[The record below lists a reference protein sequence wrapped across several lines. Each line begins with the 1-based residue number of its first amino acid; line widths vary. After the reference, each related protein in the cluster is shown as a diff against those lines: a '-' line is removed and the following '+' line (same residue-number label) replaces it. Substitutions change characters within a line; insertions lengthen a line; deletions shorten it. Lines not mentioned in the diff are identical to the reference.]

1 MKSFAKILK
10 YAASYKKYGFINI
23 FCNILSIIFELLS
36 LMLFIPLLNLLFN
49 QETEVI
55 TIEPTFSLTKEFA
68 ADYYSFTMQQYI
80 VDNDK
85 ASMLL
90 FVCVVVGIFTLLK
103 NVFRYTALYYI
114 SILRTGVVRDLR
126 KKIHKKTLE
135 LPLSYYSEQRKGDI
149 MARMT
154 SDVQEVEWSILNS
167 LELMFR
173 EPIAVILYVT
183 TLIIMNAELTI
194 FAMILL
200 PVSGLIIGQLGKS
213 LRKSS
218 TKVQEMVGQIL
229 SSIEETLGGLRIIK
243 AFNAENHIRNKFEN
257 INERHTKLT
266 LKMARKKDAAAPI
279 SEFLG
284 ITVMLVLVYY
294 GGNLVLENIELTDNI
309 TEKSSNFSGSEF
321 MAYIILFARL
331 LTPVKAFST
340 AYAIVLKGAA
350 SADRLEEV
358 LQAKN
363 DITDIENP
371 KEVNEFSKEIIYKN
385 VQFSYDKTTVLDDI
399 NITIQK
405 GKTIALVGESGGGKS
420 TFADLLPR
428 FYDIKN
434 GAILIDDTN
443 IKEISLKN
451 LRGLMGI
458 VTQESILFNDT
469 IANNISLGTENVT
482 KEQIIE
488 AAKIANAHNF
498 IMEMENG
505 YETNI
510 GDRGGKLSGGQR
522 QRISIARA
530 VLKNPPILILD
541 EATSALDTESERL
554 VQDALTKL
562 MKNRT
567 SIVIAHR
574 LSTVQHADEIL
585 VLQKGKIVERGTHTE
600 LLKQAGVYKKLS
612 DLQSF
617 AS

>member
-10 YAASYKKYGFINI
+10 YAAGYKKYAFINI

-49 QETEVI
+49 QETEVVI
-55 TIEPTFSLTKEFA
+55 SEPSFAFTKEFA
-68 ADYYSFTMQQYI
+68 SDYYSYTVQEYI
-80 VDNDK
+80 GDNDK
-85 ASMLL
+85 AAALL
-90 FVCVVVGIFTLLK
+90 FVCVAVGILSLFK
-103 NVFRYTALYYI
+103 NIFRYSALYYI
-114 SILRTGVVRDLR
+114 SVLRTGVVRDLR
-126 KKIHKKTLE
+126 KKIHGKTLD

-173 EPIAVILYVT
+173 EPIAVLLYVA
-183 TLIIMNAELTI
+183 TLIVMNAELTI
-194 FAMILL
+194 FAMVLL

-213 LRKSS
+213 LRRSS
-218 TKVQEMVGQIL
+218 TKVQEMVGSIL

-243 AFNAENHIRNKFEN
+243 AFNAEDHIKNKFNN
-257 INERHTKLT
+257 INEQHTKLT
-266 LKMARKKDAAAPI
+266 LKMARKKDAAAPM
-279 SEFLG
+279 SEFMG
-284 ITVMLVLVYY
+284 ITVMVVLVFY
-294 GGNLVLENIELTDNI
+294 GGSLVLEGD
-309 TEKSSNFSGSEF
+309 SNFSGSEF

-363 DITDIENP
+363 DITDVSNP
-371 KEVNEFSKEIIYKN
+371 ITVNDFTNAITYKDVEFG
-385 VQFSYDKTTVLDDI
+385 YDSATVLD
-399 NITIQK
+399 NVNVTIQK

-428 FYDIKN
+428 FYDINK
-434 GAILIDDTN
+434 GEILIDGIN
-443 IKEISLKN
+443 IKDIGLKN

-469 IANNISLGTENVT
+469 IINNIALGTENFT
-482 KEQIIE
+482 KEQVIE

-498 IMEMENG
+498 IIEMENG
-505 YETNI
+505 YETSI

-522 QRISIARA
+522 QRLSIARA

-541 EATSALDTESERL
+541 EATSALDTESEKL
-554 VQDALTKL
+554 VQDALFKL
-562 MKNRT
+562 MQNRT

-574 LSTVQHADEIL
+574 LSTIQHADEIL
-585 VLQKGKIVERGTHTE
+585 VIQKGKIVERGTHIE
-600 LLKQAGVYKKLS
+600 LLEQAGVYKKLS
-612 DLQSF
+612 DLQTF

>member
-1 MKSFAKILK
+1 MG
-10 YAASYKKYGFINI
+10 YKKYAFINI
-23 FCNILSIIFELLS
+23 FSNILSVIFELLS
-36 LMLFIPLLNLLFN
+36 VMLFIPFLNLLFN
-49 QETEVI
+49 QESSIPVTS
-55 TIEPTFSLTKEFA
+55 EPTFSFTK
-68 ADYYSFTMQQYI
+68 DYIEAYYNYTLGQM
-80 VDNDK
+80 VAENDK
-85 ASMLL
+85 VAALL
-90 FVCVVVGIFTLLK
+90 FVCILVGILFFFK
-103 NVFRYTALYYI
+103 NVFRYLALYYI
-114 SILRTGVVRDLR
+114 SVLRTGVVRDLR
-126 KKIHKKTLE
+126 RKLHQKTLD

-149 MARMT
+149 MSRMT

-173 EPIAVILYVT
+173 EPIAV
-183 TLIIMNAELTI
+183 TLSVIVLVVMNPELTL

-213 LRKSS
+213 LKRSS
-218 TKVQEMVGQIL
+218 TKVQDMMGAIL

-243 AFNAENHIRNKFEN
+243 AFNAEEHVSNKFDELN
-257 INERHTKLT
+257 NSHTELT
-266 LKMARKKDAAAPI
+266 LKMARKRDSASPM

-284 ITVMLVLVYY
+284 TTVMVALAYF
-294 GGNLVLENIELTDNI
+294 GGSLVLEGDST
-309 TEKSSNFSGSEF
+309 FSGGEF
-321 MAYIILFARL
+321 FGYIIVFARL
-331 LTPVKAFST
+331 LSPVKAFST

-350 SADRLEEV
+350 SADRIEEV
-358 LQAKN
+358 LSAKN
-363 DITDIENP
+363 EITDIKNP
-371 KEVNEFSKEIIYKN
+371 KVVKQFSKAITYKN
-385 VQFSYDKTTVLDDI
+385 VEFSYENNPVLKDV
-399 NITIQK
+399 NITIEK

-428 FYDIKN
+428 FYDLEK
-434 GAILIDDTN
+434 GEILIDGIN

-469 IANNISLGTENVT
+469 IINNIALGTENAT

-488 AAKIANAHNF
+488 AAKIANAHDF
-498 IMEMENG
+498 ILEMENG

-522 QRISIARA
+522 QRLSIARA

-541 EATSALDTESERL
+541 EATSALDTESEKL
-554 VQDALTKL
+554 VQDALFKL
-562 MKNRT
+562 MENRT

-574 LSTVQHADEIL
+574 LSTIQHADEII
-585 VLQKGKIVERGTHTE
+585 VLQKGKIVERGTHSD

-612 DLQSF
+612 DLQTF

>member
-1 MKSFAKILK
+1 
-10 YAASYKKYGFINI
+10 
-23 FCNILSIIFELLS
+23 
-36 LMLFIPLLNLLFN
+36 MLFMPLLNLLFN
-49 QETEVI
+49 QTTEII
-55 TIEPTFSLTKEFA
+55 TVEPKFSYSQDFFV
-68 ADYYSFTMQQYI
+68 DYFNYTLHQYMGE
-80 VDNDK
+80 NDK
-85 ASMLL
+85 VAALL
-90 FVCVVVGIFTLLK
+90 FVCVLVGILSLSK
-103 NVFRYTALYYI
+103 NVFRYLALYYI
-114 SILRTGVVRDLR
+114 SVLRTGVVRDLR
-126 KKIHKKTLE
+126 AKLHKKTLA

-173 EPIAVILYVT
+173 EPLAVILHVWLLILMSPQL
-183 TLIIMNAELTI
+183 TL
-194 FAMILL
+194 FALILL
-200 PVSGLIIGQLGKS
+200 PISGLVIGRLGKS

-218 TKVQEMVGQIL
+218 SKVQGMVGQIL

-243 AFNAENHIRNKFEN
+243 AFNAENHVHEKFKDV
-257 INERHTKLT
+257 NEKHTQLT
-266 LKMARKKDAAAPI
+266 LKMARKKDAASPM
-279 SEFLG
+279 SEFMG
-284 ITVMLVLVYY
+284 ITVMVILVYY
-294 GGNLVLENIELTDNI
+294 GGSLVLEGNHDFN
-309 TEKSSNFSGSEF
+309 GSKF
-321 MAYIILFARL
+321 FVYLILFARL

-358 LQAKN
+358 LNAKN
-363 DITDIENP
+363 EITDIENP
-371 KEVNEFSKEIIYKN
+371 KVITEFSKDITYKN
-385 VQFSYDKTTVLDDI
+385 VNFAYDNSTVLNNI

-428 FYDIKN
+428 FYDIKD
-434 GAILIDDTN
+434 GGIFIDGIN
-443 IKEISLKN
+443 IKEISLEN

-469 IANNISLGTENVT
+469 IFNNIAFGIKNVS
-482 KEQIIE
+482 KEQVIE

-498 IMEMENG
+498 IIEMENG

-541 EATSALDTESERL
+541 EATSALDTESEKL
-554 VQDALTKL
+554 VQDALFKL
-562 MKNRT
+562 MQNRT

-574 LSTVQHADEIL
+574 LSTIQHADEII
-585 VLQKGKIVERGTHTE
+585 VLQKGEIVERGTHSE
-600 LLKQAGVYKKLS
+600 LLQQAGVYKKLS
-612 DLQSF
+612 DLQTFSD
-617 AS
+617 

>member
-10 YAASYKKYGFINI
+10 YAIGYKKYAFINI

-36 LMLFIPLLNLLFN
+36 VMLFMPLLNLLFN
-49 QETEVI
+49 QATEVI
-55 TIEPTFSLTKEFA
+55 TVKPTFSYSQDFFV
-68 ADYYSFTMQQYI
+68 DYFNYTLHQYMGE
-80 VDNDK
+80 NDK
-85 ASMLL
+85 VAALL
-90 FVCVVVGIFTLLK
+90 FVCVLVGILSLSK
-103 NVFRYTALYYI
+103 NIFRYLALYYI
-114 SILRTGVVRDLR
+114 SVLRTGVVRDLR
-126 KKIHKKTLE
+126 AKIHKKTLE

-173 EPIAVILYVT
+173 EPLAVVLHVGLLIMMSPKL
-183 TLIIMNAELTI
+183 TL
-194 FAMILL
+194 FALILL
-200 PVSGLIIGQLGKS
+200 PISGLVIGRLGKS

-218 TKVQEMVGQIL
+218 SKVQEMVGQIL

-243 AFNAENHIRNKFEN
+243 AFNAETHVHDKFMDVNNK
-257 INERHTKLT
+257 HTKLT
-266 LKMARKKDAAAPI
+266 LKMARKKDAASPM
-279 SEFLG
+279 SEFMG
-284 ITVMLVLVYY
+284 ITVMVILVYY
-294 GGNLVLENIELTDNI
+294 GGSLVLEGDSDFNG
-309 TEKSSNFSGSEF
+309 SNFF
-321 MAYIILFARL
+321 VYLILFARL

-340 AYAIVLKGAA
+340 AYAIILKGAA

-363 DITDIENP
+363 EITDIENP
-371 KEVNEFSKEIIYKN
+371 TEMTEFSTAITYKN
-385 VQFSYDKTTVLDDI
+385 VNFTYDNSPVLTDV

-428 FYDIKN
+428 FYDIKD
-434 GAILIDDTN
+434 GGIFIDGIN
-443 IKEISLKN
+443 IKEIGLKN

-469 IANNISLGTENVT
+469 IFNNIAFGIKNAS
-482 KEQIIE
+482 KEQVVE

-498 IMEMENG
+498 IIEMGNG
-505 YETNI
+505 YETGI

-541 EATSALDTESERL
+541 EATSALDTESEKL
-554 VQDALTKL
+554 VQDALFKL
-562 MKNRT
+562 MQNRT

-574 LSTVQHADEIL
+574 LSTIQHADEII

-600 LLKQAGVYKKLS
+600 LLQQAGIYKKLS
-612 DLQSF
+612 DLQTFSD
-617 AS
+617 

>member
-23 FCNILSIIFELLS
+23 FCNILSIICELLS

-49 QETEVI
+49 QETQVV
-55 TIEPTFSLTKEFA
+55 TVEPTFALTKEFF
-68 ADYYSFTMQQYI
+68 ADYFNFTMQQYI

-103 NVFRYTALYYI
+103 NVFRYTALYFI
-114 SILRTGVVRDLR
+114 SVLRTGVVRDLR
-126 KKIHKKTLE
+126 KKIHKKTLA
-135 LPLSYYSEQRKGDI
+135 LPLSYYSEQKKGDI

-173 EPIAVILYVT
+173 EPIAVLLYVS

-200 PVSGLIIGQLGKS
+200 PVSGLVIGQLGKS

-218 TKVQEMVGQIL
+218 SQVQELVGSIL

-243 AFNAENHIRNKFEN
+243 AFNAEKHIRNKFDS
-257 INERHTKLT
+257 INESHTKLT
-266 LKMARKKDAAAPI
+266 LKMGRKRDAAAPI
-279 SEFLG
+279 SEFMG
-284 ITVMLVLVYY
+284 IAVMLVLVYY
-294 GGNLVLENIELTDNI
+294 GGNLVLETPPEQKDAFT
-309 TEKSSNFSGSEF
+309 GSEF

-363 DITDIENP
+363 DITDVANP
-371 KEVNEFSKEIIYKN
+371 KKVSDFSDAITYKD
-385 VQFSYDKTTVLDDI
+385 VQFGYDTAIVLD
-399 NITIQK
+399 NVNVTIQK

-428 FYDIKN
+428 FYDIQK
-434 GAILIDDTN
+434 GEILIDGIN
-443 IKEISLKN
+443 IKEIELKN
-451 LRGLMGI
+451 LRSLMGV
-458 VTQESILFNDT
+458 VTQESILFNDS
-469 IANNISLGTENVT
+469 ILNNIALGTENFT
-482 KEQIIE
+482 KEQVIE

-498 IMEMENG
+498 IIEMENG

-541 EATSALDTESERL
+541 EATSALDTESEKL
-554 VQDALTKL
+554 VQDALFKL
-562 MKNRT
+562 MQNRT

-574 LSTVQHADEIL
+574 LSTIQHADEIL
-585 VLQKGKIVERGTHTE
+585 VMQKGNIVERGTHSE
-600 LLKQAGVYKKLS
+600 LLAQAGVYKKLS
-612 DLQSF
+612 DLQTF
-617 AS
+617 AN

>member
-1 MKSFAKILK
+1 MKSFVKILK
-10 YAASYKKYGFINI
+10 YAIGYKKYAFINI

-36 LMLFIPLLNLLFN
+36 VMLFMPLLNLLFN
-49 QETEVI
+49 QATEVI
-55 TIEPTFSLTKEFA
+55 TVEPEFA
-68 ADYYSFTMQQYI
+68 YSQDFFVDYFNYTLNQYMGE
-80 VDNDK
+80 NDK
-85 ASMLL
+85 VAALL
-90 FVCVVVGIFTLLK
+90 FVCVLVGVLSLSK
-103 NVFRYTALYYI
+103 NIFRYLALYYI
-114 SILRTGVVRDLR
+114 SVLRTGVVRDLR
-126 KKIHKKTLE
+126 TKLHKKTLD

-173 EPIAVILYVT
+173 EPLAIVLHVWLLILMSPQL
-183 TLIIMNAELTI
+183 TL
-194 FAMILL
+194 FALILL
-200 PVSGLIIGQLGKS
+200 PISGLVIGRLGKS

-218 TKVQEMVGQIL
+218 SKVQGMVGQIL

-243 AFNAENHIRNKFEN
+243 AFNAEKHVHDKFN
-257 INERHTKLT
+257 DVNEKHTQLT
-266 LKMARKKDAAAPI
+266 LKMARKKDAASPM
-279 SEFLG
+279 SEFMG
-284 ITVMLVLVYY
+284 ITVMVILVYY
-294 GGNLVLENIELTDNI
+294 GGSLVLEGNPDFN
-309 TEKSSNFSGSEF
+309 GSKF
-321 MAYIILFARL
+321 FVYLILFARL

-363 DITDIENP
+363 EITDIENP
-371 KEVNEFSKEIIYKN
+371 KEISEFSSDITYKN
-385 VQFSYDKTTVLDDI
+385 VNFAYDNTTVLNDV

-428 FYDIKN
+428 FYDIKD
-434 GAILIDDTN
+434 GGIFIDGIN

-469 IANNISLGTENVT
+469 IFNNIALGIKNVS
-482 KEQIIE
+482 KEQVIE

-498 IMEMENG
+498 IIEMENG
-505 YETNI
+505 YDTNI

-541 EATSALDTESERL
+541 EATSALDTESEKL
-554 VQDALTKL
+554 VQDALFKL
-562 MKNRT
+562 MQNRT

-574 LSTVQHADEIL
+574 LSTIQHADEII
-585 VLQKGKIVERGTHTE
+585 VLQKGQIVERGTHSE
-600 LLKQAGVYKKLS
+600 LLQHAGVYKKLS
-612 DLQSF
+612 DLQTFSD
-617 AS
+617 

>member
-23 FCNILSIIFELLS
+23 FCNILSIICELIS
-36 LMLFIPLLNLLFN
+36 VMLFIPLMDLLFN
-49 QETEVI
+49 QTSEAI
-55 TIEPTFSLTKEFA
+55 TIEPTFAYTKEFA
-68 ADYYSFTMQQYI
+68 TDYFNYTMHQYI
-80 VDNDK
+80 GENDK
-85 ASMLL
+85 VAALF
-90 FVCVVVGIFTLLK
+90 FVCVLVGILSLFK
-103 NVFRYTALYYI
+103 NLFRYAALYYVTV
-114 SILRTGVVRDLR
+114 LRTGVIRDLR
-126 KKIHKKTLE
+126 RKIHKKTLE
-135 LPLSYYSEQRKGDI
+135 LPLSYYSEQKKGDI

-167 LELMFR
+167 IELMFK
-173 EPIAVILYVT
+173 EPIHVIMYICLLIAMSPEF
-183 TLIIMNAELTI
+183 TL
-194 FAMILL
+194 FALILL

-218 TKVQEMVGQIL
+218 TQVQELVGSIL
-229 SSIEETLGGLRIIK
+229 SGIEETLGGLRIIK
-243 AFNAENHIRNKFEN
+243 AFNAEGQISNKFN
-257 INERHTKLT
+257 TINENHRDIT
-266 LKMARKKDAAAPI
+266 LKMNRKRDAAAPI

-284 ITVMLVLVYY
+284 ITVMVILVYY
-294 GGNLVLENIELTDNI
+294 GGSLVLEGD
-309 TEKSSNFSGSEF
+309 SSFSGSTF
-321 MAYIILFARL
+321 FAYIILFARL

-363 DITDIENP
+363 DITDVANP
-371 KEVNEFSKEIIYKN
+371 KKVSGFSDSITYKN
-385 VQFSYDKTTVLDDI
+385 VEFGYDQTTVLENI
-399 NITIQK
+399 NVTIQK
-405 GKTIALVGESGGGKS
+405 GQTIALVGESGGGKS

-428 FYDIKN
+428 FYDIQK
-434 GAILIDDTN
+434 GEILIDGFN
-443 IKEISLKN
+443 IKEIGLKN

-469 IANNISLGTENVT
+469 IINNIALGTESFT
-482 KEQIIE
+482 KEQVIE

-541 EATSALDTESERL
+541 EATSALDTESEKL
-554 VQDALTKL
+554 VQDALSKL
-562 MKNRT
+562 MQNRT

-574 LSTVQHADEIL
+574 LSTIQHADEIL
-585 VLQKGKIVERGTHTE
+585 VIQKGQIVERGNHTE
-600 LLKQAGVYKKLS
+600 LLEQAGVYKKLS
-612 DLQSF
+612 DLQTF